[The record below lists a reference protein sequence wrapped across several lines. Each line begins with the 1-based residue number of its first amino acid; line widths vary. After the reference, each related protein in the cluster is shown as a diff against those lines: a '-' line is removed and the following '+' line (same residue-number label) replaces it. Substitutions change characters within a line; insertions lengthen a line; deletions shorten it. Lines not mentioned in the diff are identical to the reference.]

1 MTIVVSNNHLPIFI
15 FRFTMGRSLFLLR
28 LYACSEVFLVFLDT
42 SIDTNDALVLR
53 LSDLLIE
60 LLSTLITTL
69 FIFIEIKHIK
79 EII

>member
-1 MTIVVSNNHLPIFI
+1 MTIVVSNSHLPIFI
-15 FRFTMGRSLFLLR
+15 FRFTIGRSLFRLR
-28 LYACSEVFLVFLDT
+28 LYICSEVFLVFLDT
-42 SIDTNDALVLR
+42 SIDAKDALVLS
-53 LSDLLIE
+53 LSDLIE